1 MFTTI
6 SSRELPFFNKILT
19 IVYRISGVKQIG
31 NRNFAEINLPF
42 MKKVFFIL
50 SLAALTLTSCGAK
63 KKIADLEQKNKE
75 CQDLLNSTT
84 VKLNLCLTEKE
95 ALNQQNEYLKKNN
108 TELISNVGNMTTLTK
123 QGAQNIEKA
132 LETIKE
138 KDIKITRMQDALT
151 KKDSVTLALV
161 TSLKSSVG
169 ISDPDINVNVEKGV
183 VFISIADKL
192 LFKSGSYVVSDKA
205 KEVLAKVA
213 KVVNDKPTFECMVE
227 GHTDNVP
234 FTGNGV
240 LIDNWDLS
248 VKRSTAIVRVLT
260 NELGVKPSQLIAAG
274 RSEFIPLVDNKTA
287 ENRAINRRTRIVV
300 LPKIDEFYDM
310 IEKEMKKK

>member
-1 MFTTI
+1 
-6 SSRELPFFNKILT
+6 
-19 IVYRISGVKQIG
+19 
-31 NRNFAEINLPF
+31 
-42 MKKVFFIL
+42 MKKVLIAL
-50 SLAALTLTSCGAK
+50 SIVGFLVTTSCGTK
-63 KKIADLEQKNKE
+63 KKIAELEAKNKE

-95 ALNQQNEYLKKNN
+95 SMSSQIDFLKKNN
-108 TELISNVGNMTTLTK
+108 SELINNMGNMTTLTA
-123 QGAQNIEKA
+123 QGATNIEKA

-138 KDIKITRMQDALT
+138 KDLKITRMQDALT

-169 ISDPDINVNVEKGV
+169 ISDPDIEVNVEKGV

-234 FTGNGV
+234 FTGNAV
-240 LIDNWDLS
+240 LLDNWDLS
-248 VKRSTAIVRVLT
+248 VKRSTAIIRVLT
-260 NELGVKPSQLIAAG
+260 KELKVNPAQLIAAG
-274 RSEFIPLVDNKTA
+274 RADYIPLVENNTTD
-287 ENRAINRRTRIVV
+287 NRAKNRRTRIVV

-310 IEKEMKKK
+310 IEKEMKKPSK